1 MEGSEGG
8 SSQVYPGSHAGIK
21 ATTEE
26 HEPMKRTWESFS
38 QSYSPKKLN
47 GLIVEQ
53 SKDAQLV
60 LLNLPDHYKGMEP
73 THYME
78 YCEEL
83 TDGLHRVL
91 MVHGTGKELWGGP
104 EA

>member
-21 ATTEE
+21 GTTEE

-47 GLIVEQ
+47 GIIVEQ

-91 MVHGTGKELWGGP
+91 MVHGTGKELWGGH

>member
-1 MEGSEGG
+1 
-8 SSQVYPGSHAGIK
+8 
-21 ATTEE
+21 
-26 HEPMKRTWESFS
+26 
-38 QSYSPKKLN
+38 
-47 GLIVEQ
+47 VEQ

-91 MVHGTGKELWGGP
+91 MVHGTGKELWGGH